1 MSEEKKQENIA
12 DGGRAEIPRPA
23 PPPKKAAENAAAKV
37 AVRDKSDD
45 PADKPV
51 QPPRPVPAPKPH
63 QTPPKSG
70 QQLSEPVQSPAGAAD
85 PGSDADAAEPE
96 GRAGLSSFVLFAA
109 MPSWAI
115 SLFLH
120 VFIILL
126 LALFYLP
133 AISEFTTDLTIGTSD
148 ALDTELTNLAE
159 NSAELD
165 VSAESS
171 DISVVDAPEIITDD
185 PALVD
190 DPLDTE
196 AAAMSVELSDI
207 GFEASAS
214 TDLMQ
219 EIGEF
224 TGSGLDGRSAAERTR
239 LVREAGGTEGSE
251 QAVKRALDWLKRHQ
265 HPDGGW
271 NFFHLGGRCSCTGHG
286 RMAEARVGATAIAL
300 LPFLGSGNTHLSGN
314 YKAEVQK
321 GLYFLLNKQKASGS
335 LWEDGGRMYSH
346 GLASIVLCEAYAMTN
361 DRALQKPAQAALNFI
376 VYSQAPITGGWRYQP
391 RDVSGGDTSVVGWQ
405 LMALKSG
412 HMANLSFNSS
422 VITRT
427 KKFLDSVQANNGA
440 TYGYMA
446 PGENRPSMN
455 AVGLLCRMYLG
466 WDHDHPPLI
475 EGVNRLAKSRP
486 SKVNMYFNYYATQV
500 MRHYGGEQWEEWN
513 KEMRDFLVKSQNRKG
528 HADGSWL
535 MGKDHTNQGGRL
547 YCTAMAT
554 MILEVYYRHLPI
566 YGKKASEVE
575 FEL

>member
-1 MSEEKKQENIA
+1 MAEEKKQKKIGNS
-12 DGGRAEIPRPA
+12 GRAEIPRPA
-23 PPPKKAAENAAAKV
+23 PPPKKSAKKAAAKSGAPAASAS
-37 AVRDKSDD
+37 AVQK
-45 PADKPV
+45 PAQAPKPSQPPKTPV
-51 QPPRPVPAPKPH
+51 QPVDTK
-63 QTPPKSG
+63 
-70 QQLSEPVQSPAGAAD
+70 GAAATR
-85 PGSDADAAEPE
+85 PDAAES
-96 GRAGLSSFVLFAA
+96 AGQPRISSFVLFAA

-120 VFIILL
+120 VCIILM

-133 AISEFTTDLTIGTSD
+133 TITDFRTDLTIGTTD

-165 VSAESS
+165 VSAESA
-171 DISVVDAPEIITDD
+171 DISVIDAPEIITDD

-196 AAAMSVELSDI
+196 AAAMSVELSNI

-271 NFFHLGGRCSCTGHG
+271 NFFHLGGRCTCSGHG
-286 RMAEARVGATAIAL
+286 KMAEARIGATAIAL

-321 GLYFLLNKQKASGS
+321 GLYFLLNNQKASGS
-335 LWEDGGRMYSH
+335 LWEEGGNMYSH

-376 VYSQAPITGGWRYQP
+376 VYSQAPITGGWRYKP
-391 RDVSGGDTSVVGWQ
+391 RDMSGGDTSVVGWQ

-412 HMANLSFNSS
+412 HMANLSINSS
-422 VITRT
+422 VIGRT
-427 KKFLDSVQANNGA
+427 KKFLDSVQANDGA

-466 WDHDHPPLI
+466 WEHDHPPLI
-475 EGVNRLAKSRP
+475 DGVNRLAKSRP

-500 MRHYGGEQWEEWN
+500 MRHYGGEPWEEWN
-513 KEMRDFLVKSQNRKG
+513 KEMRDFLVKSQERKG

-566 YGKKASEVE
+566 YGQKASEVE